1 MKSIKYILF
10 FLIMSL
16 FFSCSPFNHKDVNEY
31 DIRANQVSAT
41 YIKTNFTSAKVG
53 NQSGTFKKFNNF
65 EYQVKVVLELNRS
78 IYLWDKP
85 IGIVCTP
92 MDGNQQ
98 SFILNID
105 RRELFLDNKH
115 EFIFV
120 LISERKGGVILELG
134 LVDESNGEVIVNN
147 NKFLGKNFYLE

>member
-1 MKSIKYILF
+1 
-10 FLIMSL
+10 MSL
-16 FFSCSPFNHKDVNEY
+16 FLSCSLFNYKDVNEY
-31 DIRANQVSAT
+31 DIIVSQVSAICIDT
-41 YIKTNFTSAKVG
+41 NYTASKNISPVILPISHKRFKNFVYQIKI
-53 NQSGTFKKFNNF
+53 
-65 EYQVKVVLELNRS
+65 VLELNRY
-78 IYLWDKP
+78 IHLWDKP